1 MDKSLELLPHESFDL
16 TQFCTSKDHAVQVGK
31 YFLALRRL
39 VTHTISF
46 STTVDGLA
54 IEAGS
59 YIRVITE
66 SSPYSSANTGTVS
79 STGVVTSVVDL
90 ADGMYNVDYYKG
102 GSDDVQTDKNMEISG
117 GTVRATKF
125 HGAVFT
131 VRNTTVS
138 QNVYVIEQLTF
149 SQEGTVDIV
158 ASEHPCDD
166 DRKSLLVAAMLNTD
180 EVLIA

>member
-1 MDKSLELLPHESFDL
+1 
-16 TQFCTSKDHAVQVGK
+16 
-31 YFLALRRL
+31 L

-46 STTVDGLA
+46 STTVDGLD
-54 IEAGS
+54 IQAGS

-90 ADGMYNVDYYKG
+90 PDKMYNVDYYKG
-102 GSDDVQTDKNMEISG
+102 GDDDVQTDEKMEISNG
-117 GTVRATKF
+117 MVSATEF

-131 VRNTTVS
+131 VRNPTVS
-138 QNVYVIEQLTF
+138 LNVYVIEQLTF

-166 DRKSLLVAAMLNTD
+166 DRKSLLVAAMLNAD
-180 EVLIA
+180 EVEII